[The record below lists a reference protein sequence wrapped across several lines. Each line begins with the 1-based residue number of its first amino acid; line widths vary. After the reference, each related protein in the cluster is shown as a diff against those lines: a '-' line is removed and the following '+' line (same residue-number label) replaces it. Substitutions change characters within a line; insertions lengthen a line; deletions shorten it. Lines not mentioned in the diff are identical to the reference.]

1 MDSKTRAFLTKIL
14 KEPSFRELAEK
25 DTVQALADVGIS
37 ATREE
42 LPKQINLPSN
52 DEIEALLL
60 LDKPL
65 ERLKS
70 CLSVFHVCGWPNP

>member
-14 KEPSFRELAEK
+14 EEPSFRELAEK
-25 DTVQALADVGIS
+25 DPVKALADVGIS
-37 ATREE
+37 ETRDE